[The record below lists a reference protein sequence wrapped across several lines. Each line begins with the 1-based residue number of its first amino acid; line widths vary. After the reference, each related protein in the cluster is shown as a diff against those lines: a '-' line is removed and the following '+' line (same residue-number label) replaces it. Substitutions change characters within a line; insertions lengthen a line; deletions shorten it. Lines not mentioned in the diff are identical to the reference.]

1 MIRVMS
7 DANRYERVSQ
17 EFQRLLSLEHDR
29 RSQGLAE
36 LEAIAPALAKEV
48 AEMLAAD
55 DAAEDAG
62 FLASDDI
69 SATTTFVRA
78 DERMPHEAPIGSKI
92 GPYEIRKV
100 IGRGGMGI
108 VYQAY
113 DAKTDRLVALKM
125 VRTEQDRRDERE
137 MFHEEIRA
145 AAGLDHP
152 NIVPVFEVGN
162 WENRDYFTMAYVE
175 GENLEERS
183 KEQRLSDRRAA
194 QLIANVARAMDYAH
208 SKGIVHCDI
217 KPRNI
222 LVDMKERPRLA
233 DFGIARRLRS
243 DDGPQQS
250 SGTPQF
256 MAPEQI
262 HDPVSVD
269 ARTDIHGLGAT
280 LYWCLTGRSPFTRE
294 NTIASLSSVKNDL
307 PSSPN
312 EVAEVH
318 PHLSQICMKCLE
330 KCQEE
335 RYQNASDL
343 VVDLERF
350 LVDEPPLHIEL
361 PLSQRIR
368 QVVGHQASHGELK
381 SAPAAWW
388 TLLITLIVHPLVSL
402 IVYTGQ
408 DPFVLW
414 FLLLMWAVASGSVN
428 YFYQWRHF
436 WTELMPIERY
446 SGIITLVSN
455 LSFLTLFLIHGPLT
469 PSSSVSNFLGVY
481 PPFCVVV
488 AVALCAHAGFH
499 AGKWM
504 LLGGLFLPLGI
515 LISQCPDW
523 GLPALGP
530 LLFTGLGTPIAIA
543 VDASLRNDVIVDA
556 ERR

>member
-1 MIRVMS
+1 MS
-7 DANRYERVSQ
+7 DANRYKRVSQ
-17 EFQRLLSLEHDR
+17 EFQRLASLDHDR
-29 RSQGLAE
+29 RSQGLAQ
-36 LEAIAPALAKEV
+36 LQAIDPALANEV

-62 FLASDDI
+62 FLASDGV
-69 SATTTFVRA
+69 SATTTFGRG
-78 DERMPHEAPIGSKI
+78 DESIPHEAPIGSKI

-100 IGRGGMGI
+100 IDRGGMGI

-113 DAKTDRLVALKM
+113 DANTDRLVALKM
-125 VRTEQDRRDERE
+125 VRTEQDRQDERE

-152 NIVPVFEVGN
+152 NIVPVFEVGD
-162 WENRDYFTMAYVE
+162 WENRDYFTMAFVE
-175 GENLEERS
+175 GENLEECS

-194 QLIANVARAMDYAH
+194 QLIANIARAIDYAH
-208 SKGIVHCDI
+208 SKGVVHCDI
-217 KPRNI
+217 KPKNI
-222 LVDMKERPRLA
+222 LVDIKDRPRLA

-243 DDGPQQS
+243 ENGSLQR

-262 HDPVSVD
+262 DDPGSVD

-280 LYWCLTGRSPFTRE
+280 LYWCLTGRSPFTGQSALE
-294 NTIASLSSVKNDL
+294 LLSSVKNNL

-312 EVAEVH
+312 EVTEVH

-330 KCQEE
+330 KHQEE

-343 VVDLERF
+343 AVDLERF
-350 LVDEPPLHIEL
+350 LVDEPPLQIEL

-381 SAPAAWW
+381 SAPASWW
-388 TLLITLIVHPLVSL
+388 TLLITLIVHPLVFL

-408 DPFVLW
+408 DPIALW
-414 FLLLMWAVASGSVN
+414 ILLLIWAFAAGSVN
-428 YFYQWRHF
+428 YFYHWRHF

-446 SGIITLVSN
+446 SGIIMLVLN

-469 PSSSVSNFLGVY
+469 PTRSVSNFLGVY

-515 LISQCPDW
+515 LISQCPYW
-523 GLPALGP
+523 GLPELGP
-530 LLFTGLGTPIAIA
+530 LLFTALGTPIAIA
-543 VDASLRNDVIVDA
+543 VGASLRNDVIVDT
-556 ERR
+556 ERHR